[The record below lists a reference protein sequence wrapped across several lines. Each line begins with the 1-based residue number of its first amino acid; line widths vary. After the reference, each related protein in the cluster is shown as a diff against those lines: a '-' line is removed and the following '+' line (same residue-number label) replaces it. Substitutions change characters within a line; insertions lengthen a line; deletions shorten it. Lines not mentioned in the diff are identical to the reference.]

1 MRSVTHLRSLQ
12 ALDLAIR
19 AGSLKAAARELGV
32 TPAAVGQRIRALEDY
47 LGTDLLLRG
56 RSGLTPTPE
65 LDLVLDDLKQA
76 FDALERVTEALD
88 FQRTS
93 EIHIVA
99 DPDWAELWLM
109 PRLPAFRAAFPNTLF
124 CINGLGDVAMRLGQ
138 PDLRVT
144 YEDGPGES
152 LFRDVLVPVTGLDNV
167 RRMINEDPAVQ
178 MEGMPL
184 LHLKTHFDR
193 TDHPGWVEW
202 FDRFGHRT
210 TGAARGV
217 HYANARLAIEAV
229 RQNVGF
235 LVCGL
240 SLLLKDLETGTVAL
254 PFPAPEHLVAPHPYV
269 LRLRS
274 DADRRPQLQRFLTWL
289 RKESEDTS
297 NRIREMSV
305 PNLQR
310 GSLIPSFSS
319 AANASCAWAP
329 DRLMD

>member
-1 MRSVTHLRSLQ
+1 MRSVTHLKSLQ

-19 AGSLKAAARELGV
+19 AGSLKAAAELLGV

-56 RSGLTPTPE
+56 RSGLTPTSE
-65 LDLVLDDLKQA
+65 LTSVLEDLRQA
-76 FDALERVTEALD
+76 FDSLERVTEALD

-99 DPDWAELWLM
+99 DADWAELWLM
-109 PRLPAFRAAFPNTLF
+109 PRLPSFQSAHPNILF
-124 CINGLGDVAMRLGQ
+124 CVNGIGDVSVRLGQ

-144 YEDGPGES
+144 YDDGPGEP
-152 LFRDVLVPVTGLDNV
+152 LFRDVLVPVSGLDNV
-167 RRMINEDPAVQ
+167 WRMIDEEPARQ

-184 LHLKTHFDR
+184 LHLKAHFDR

-202 FDRFGHRT
+202 FDQFGHRI

-240 SLLLKDLETGTVAL
+240 SLLLTDLKAGTATL
-254 PFPAPEHLVAPHPYV
+254 PFPKGEHLVAPHPYS
-269 LRLRS
+269 LKTRPDS
-274 DADRRPQLQRFLTWL
+274 EKRPQLQRFLAWL
-289 RKESEDTS
+289 RKEADDTQ
-297 NRIREMSV
+297 RLIQEMT
-305 PNLQR
+305 
-310 GSLIPSFSS
+310 
-319 AANASCAWAP
+319 A
-329 DRLMD
+329 

>member
-1 MRSVTHLRSLQ
+1 MRSATHLKSLQ

-19 AGSLKAAARELGV
+19 NGSLKAAAGALGV

-65 LDLVLDDLKQA
+65 LDLVLEDLRHA
-76 FDALERVTEALD
+76 FDSLERVTDALD

-99 DPDWAELWLM
+99 DTDWAELWLN
-109 PRLPAFRAAFPNTLF
+109 PRLPTFRAAFPNTMF
-124 CINGLGDVAMRLGQ
+124 CVNGVGEVSMRLGQ

-144 YEDGPGES
+144 YNDGPGE
-152 LFRDVLVPVTGLDNV
+152 LLYRDVLVPVTGLDNV

-184 LHLKTHFDR
+184 LHLKAHFDR

-202 FDRFGHRT
+202 FEQFGHRM

-217 HYANARLAIEAV
+217 HYPNARLAIEAV

-240 SLLLKDLETGTVAL
+240 SLLLKDLDAGTVAL
-254 PFPAPEHLVAPHPYV
+254 PFPAPEHLVAPLPYT
-269 LRLRS
+269 LRPRS

-289 RKESEDTS
+289 RREAEDTRR
-297 NRIREMSV
+297 RIGD
-305 PNLQR
+305 L
-310 GSLIPSFSS
+310 S
-319 AANASCAWAP
+319 AP
-329 DRLMD
+329 HL

>member
-1 MRSVTHLRSLQ
+1 MRSVTHLKSLQ
-12 ALDLAIR
+12 ALDLAMR
-19 AGSLKAAARELGV
+19 EGSLKAAARELGV

-47 LGTDLLLRG
+47 LSTDLLLRG

-65 LDLVLDDLKQA
+65 LDLVLDDLRHA

-109 PRLPAFRAAFPNTLF
+109 PRLPAFRQAFPKTLF
-124 CINGLGDVAMRLGQ
+124 CVNGVGDVAFRLGQ

-144 YEDGPGES
+144 YDDGPGDV
-152 LFRDVLVPVTGLDNV
+152 LFRDIVVPVTGLDNV

-184 LHLKTHFDR
+184 LHLKAQFER
-193 TDHPGWVEW
+193 AGHPGWVEW
-202 FDRFGHRT
+202 FDRFGHRM

-240 SLLLKDLETGTVAL
+240 SLMLKDLQEGSVAL
-254 PFPAPEHLVAPHPYV
+254 PFPGSEHLVASHPYV
-269 LRLRS
+269 LRARS
-274 DADRRPQLQRFLTWL
+274 DADRRPQLQRFLAWL
-289 RKESEDTS
+289 RKEAEETRR
-297 NRIREMSV
+297 RIAELSG
-305 PNLQR
+305 PAL
-310 GSLIPSFSS
+310 
-319 AANASCAWAP
+319 
-329 DRLMD
+329 

>member
-1 MRSVTHLRSLQ
+1 MRSVTHLKSLQ

-19 AGSLKAAARELGV
+19 HGSLKAAAGELGIS
-32 TPAAVGQRIRALEDY
+32 PAAVGQRIRALEDY

-65 LDLVLDDLKQA
+65 LDAVLDDLRQA
-76 FDALERVTEALD
+76 FDALDRVTEALD

-99 DPDWAELWLM
+99 DPDWAELWLA
-109 PRLPAFRAAFPNTLF
+109 PRLPAFRATFPNILF
-124 CINGLGDVAMRLGQ
+124 CINGVGDVLVRLGQ

-144 YEDGPGES
+144 FGDGPGEP
-152 LFRDVLVPVTGLDNV
+152 LFRDVMLPVTGLDNV

-184 LHLKTHFDR
+184 LHLKAHFDHG
-193 TDHPGWVEW
+193 DQPGWVEW
-202 FDRFGHRT
+202 VEAFGHRM

-240 SLLLKDLETGTVAL
+240 SLLLTDLQAGTVAL
-254 PFPAPEHLVAPHPYV
+254 PFPGREHLVAPRPYV
-269 LRLRS
+269 LNPRS

-289 RKESEDTS
+289 RKEAEDTRR
-297 NRIREMSV
+297 RISEM
-305 PNLQR
+305 
-310 GSLIPSFSS
+310 
-319 AANASCAWAP
+319 ADP
-329 DRLMD
+329 DA